1 MQSTL
6 DREIPTAAN
15 LSSPRKGQDFAFTE
29 PESVLEQ
36 LQTSLAGLSAAD
48 ASKRLIQHGKNSIEI
63 FVPSSMLNK
72 LSGNFL
78 HAMAILLWLIGL
90 AALAAKMPE
99 LAIAIWLVNIING
112 SFSFWQEYSAQ
123 RAVEALNK
131 LLPVNVQVVRS
142 SLPVSISAS
151 DLVPG
156 DIVLLNEG
164 DRVSADMRV
173 LSCQSLEIDQSIL
186 TGESR
191 PVRKNALTLECQH
204 ENGVLTVECH
214 NLVFAGTMVL
224 AGHAQAVVFATGTN
238 TEFGKIAHLA
248 QTIVDQ
254 PSPLQKEMERLSRK
268 VSAISIAVGAALF
281 VAARLIAHTEM
292 QAAFIFALGM
302 IVAFVPEGMVP
313 TVTLSLGLA
322 VQRMVK
328 RNALVKRLSS
338 VEALGSCSIICT
350 DKTGTITENKMT
362 VTRAFAGG
370 RDYQFT
376 GLGYSLEGTLSPSP
390 ASGVNCEIFELF
402 KAGVWCNN
410 ARIDLPPSNF
420 VTGDPTEI
428 ALLVAAGK
436 AGQPVKCMAIRLH
449 ENIFDSRRKSMST
462 VHDDCGSKVAY
473 IKGSASHIIAKCARQ
488 LIDGAEVEINDEQRE
503 VLIRQVDSYAAE
515 GLRVIGAARKRIPQN
530 SEDFSAQS
538 VETDAC
544 FIGLFAMYDPP
555 KRGVAE
561 AVAKCRRAGI
571 QVVMITGDYEITA
584 CAIARKVGIIET
596 DSPTVF
602 TGPQLDCIS
611 DGEFVESLHKEV
623 VFARVNPE
631 HKLRIVQAFQRC
643 GRIVAV
649 TGDGVND
656 APALKCADIG
666 VAMGQNGADVAKESA
681 DMILLDDNFASIVS
695 AIEEGRCVYDNI
707 RKFAVYVFNSNMAEA
722 VPFVVMLFSCGLVP
736 MPLTVMQVLSI
747 DLGTDMLPALGLGV
761 DRAEPGI
768 MQRPPRD
775 LTEPLLSQSLL
786 AKALLWYGAIE
797 AIAGMSG
804 YFFLNWLHGWPSTP
818 LAQPPSAIWKMATS
832 MTLSCIVCAQ
842 VGAVFCCRTN
852 LASIFSIDLLDN
864 RLVIAGVFVE
874 ILLLF
879 LLLYLPFANH
889 LFTTAPL
896 GVAELLYAACWIPL
910 VVVLDEIRKFFL
922 RKSRG
927 FRQSED

>member
-1 MQSTL
+1 MARVG
-6 DREIPTAAN
+6 DFPA
-15 LSSPRKGQDFAFTE
+15 PVKGPDFAFFE
-29 PESVLEQ
+29 PEYVLEQ
-36 LQTSLAGLSAAD
+36 LQTGFAGLSAED
-48 ASKRLIQHGKNSIEI
+48 AAKRLIRHGRNSIEI
-63 FVPSSMLNK
+63 FVPSSLFRK
-72 LSGNFL
+72 LSGNFF
-78 HAMAILLWLIGL
+78 HAMAVLLWLTGL
-90 AALAAKMPE
+90 VALAAKMPE
-99 LAIAIWLVNIING
+99 LAIAIWLVNIVNG
-112 SFSFWQEYSAQ
+112 SFSFWQENCAQ
-123 RAVEALNK
+123 KALEALNK

-142 SLPVSISAS
+142 SLPVNISAS

-164 DRVSADMRV
+164 DRVSADMRI

-191 PVRKNALTLECQH
+191 PVRKQAATLERQQA
-204 ENGVLTVECH
+204 NGVLNADFH

-224 AGHAQAVVFATGTN
+224 TGHAQAVVFATGTN
-238 TEFGKIAHLA
+238 TEFGKIANLA

-254 PSPLQKEMERLSRK
+254 PSPLQKEMERLSRT
-268 VSAISIAVGAALF
+268 VSAISIAVGAAMF
-281 VAARLIAHTEM
+281 MAAKLLAHTET
-292 QAAFIFALGM
+292 QAAFMFALGM

-313 TVTLSLGLA
+313 TVTLSLALA

-370 RDYQFT
+370 AEFQLT
-376 GLGYSLEGTLSPSP
+376 GLGYSFEGTLIPGQD
-390 ASGVNCEIFELF
+390 SGANSEIFELL

-410 ARIDLPPSNF
+410 ARIELPPSNY
-420 VTGDPTEI
+420 VSGDPTEV

-436 AGQPVKCMAIRLH
+436 AGQPVKCMAPRLH

-462 VHDDCGSKVAY
+462 VHDDSGSKVAY
-473 IKGSASHIIAKCARQ
+473 IKGSAAHIIANCRRQ
-488 LIDGAEVEINDEQRE
+488 LIGKVELELTEEQRA
-503 VLIRQVDSYAAE
+503 VLIRRVDSYAE
-515 GLRVIGAARKRIPQN
+515 DGLRVIAAARNRISEN
-530 SEDFSAQS
+530 SKDFSAPS

-555 KRGVAE
+555 RRGVAE
-561 AVAKCRRAGI
+561 AVAKCKRAGI

-584 CAIARKVGIIET
+584 RAIARKVGIIES
-596 DSPTVF
+596 DSPTIF
-602 TGPQLDCIS
+602 TGAQLDRIS
-611 DGEFVESLHKEV
+611 DDEFIESLREEV
-623 VFARVNPE
+623 VFARVNPD

-656 APALKCADIG
+656 APALKSADIG

-722 VPFVVMLFSCGLVP
+722 VPFVVMLFSCGLIP
-736 MPLTVMQVLSI
+736 LPLTVMQVLCI

-761 DRAEPGI
+761 DPAEPGI
-768 MQRPPRD
+768 MHRVPRN
-775 LTEPLLSQSLL
+775 LNEPLLTRALL

-804 YFFLNWLHGWPSTP
+804 YFFLNWLHGWPTIP
-818 LAQPPSAIWKMATS
+818 LAQPPSVIWKMATS

-842 VGAVFCCRTN
+842 VGAVFCCRTDR
-852 LASIFSIDLLDN
+852 ASIFSVNLLEN
-864 RLVIAGVFVE
+864 RLVVAGVFVE
-874 ILLLF
+874 ILLL
-879 LLLYLPFANH
+879 LLLLFFPFANQI
-889 LFTTAPL
+889 FGTAPL
-896 GVAELLYAACWIPL
+896 GFTELLYAACWIPI
-910 VVVLDEIRKFFL
+910 VVALDEIRKLYL

-927 FRQSED
+927 FRQAER